1 MILREGKNEQTTH
14 LSLDQEKECMDDDDI
29 MCVNTVGGVVC
40 NNTISELIRQ
50 LVEIRELI
58 D

>member
-29 MCVNTVGGVVC
+29 MCVNTVGGGLQQHHQRAHS
-40 NNTISELIRQ
+40 TIGGDQRTY
-50 LVEIRELI
+50 
-58 D
+58 